1 MDHLSSRKPKYKKKP
16 RGRNEK
22 GTRLRAG
29 LSQKKW
35 KKSHILRTKKR
46 QCFGT
51 DGCVS
56 LHYFCKK
63 WYLVS
68 MHTNHV
74 IKKTH
79 AHGATH
85 HTPEYTNR
93 KKNASFIADRVYRCL
108 CVANFEKCNFFHASS
123 TWLNK
128 KGKRERAPLSSLLFC
143 CFCTCRIQIIKTH
156 AHPYDFLLS

>member
-1 MDHLSSRKPKYKKKP
+1 MDRENQNIKKKP

-22 GTRLRAG
+22 GTRFRG
-29 LSQKKW
+29 WFKSEKME
-35 KKSHILRTKKR
+35 KKSHLANKKR
-46 QCFGT
+46 QCFRT

-79 AHGATH
+79 AHGANITLRNIRI
-85 HTPEYTNR
+85 E
-93 KKNASFIADRVYRCL
+93 KKNASFIADRVLDVYVWLILRN
-108 CVANFEKCNFFHASS
+108 VTFS
-123 TWLNK
+123 TPAPR
-128 KGKRERAPLSSLLFC
+128 GSTKREKERESSAIIFVLLLF
-143 CFCTCRIQIIKTH
+143 
-156 AHPYDFLLS
+156 L

>member
-1 MDHLSSRKPKYKKKP
+1 M
-16 RGRNEK
+16 E
-22 GTRLRAG
+22 
-29 LSQKKW
+29 
-35 KKSHILRTKKR
+35 KKSHLANKKR

-56 LHYFCKK
+56 LHYFCNK

-79 AHGATH
+79 AHGANITLRNIRI
-85 HTPEYTNR
+85 E

-128 KGKRERAPLSSLLFC
+128 KGKRERAPLSSLCYFVVFVGVAL
-143 CFCTCRIQIIKTH
+143 QIIKTH